1 MGTTKQ
7 AENGNEMVDDRSDY
21 ERTDPSFIDDL
32 RESKD
37 AVAVAPD
44 SCLMNP
50 AILTLRLLTVPSPSS
65 PSAVFAG
72 RNQPHWLWVSN
83 FAGSQANGI
92 WHTKYHAPEIVRYGP
107 IFEHW

>member
-7 AENGNEMVDDRSDY
+7 AENGNKMVDDRSDY

-32 RESKD
+32 RESKE
-37 AVAVAPD
+37 AVAVPPD

-65 PSAVFAG
+65 PSAVFSG
-72 RNQPHWLWVSN
+72 
-83 FAGSQANGI
+83 
-92 WHTKYHAPEIVRYGP
+92 
-107 IFEHW
+107 

>member
-65 PSAVFAG
+65 PSAVLTG
-72 RNQPHWLWVSN
+72 
-83 FAGSQANGI
+83 
-92 WHTKYHAPEIVRYGP
+92 
-107 IFEHW
+107 